1 MAICPAGHTSA
12 AEDYCDLCGL
22 PVTSG
27 PDAARPARAVVE
39 APTGALC
46 PHCGTN
52 NAPDALFCEACGYDF
67 TTGTMPRSATP
78 AAAVPPTQW
87 SNPSTPDGAV
97 DGWPSVSR
105 SANTNQPDPRWSSL
119 SKPGEAEDREADQIE
134 PDPRRS
140 SLSRPREVDEAEAGQ
155 VEPGPRWSS
164 LSRPQDS
171 EAEAQ
176 DAQPDQSSP
185 GAPDPA
191 KVGEQQSEPNPTW
204 PTGPRPD
211 APIGDPTHRPAA
223 SSPADLPAA
232 SSPADLP
239 AAASTVGPAAPIAQ
253 PTGHAPDPAQPTP
266 SAPAPTPPS
275 RRPLQA
281 RPTSVEWVAEIWI
294 DPDWYATQGATD
306 ALPSPGLPEVVP
318 LRASSALIGRTSQSR
333 NIHPDIDCA
342 LDSGVSRRHAQ
353 VTSDGTRWWIEDL
366 ESANGT
372 FIGSSAGPLPTKP
385 IGRGR
390 VEFSP
395 DQRIYLGGWTRIVI
409 RAATDDEKQ
418 AFNA

>member
-1 MAICPAGHTSA
+1 MAICPAGHTSKS
-12 AEDYCDLCGL
+12 EDYCDLCGL
-22 PVTSG
+22 PVAPGT
-27 PDAARPARAVVE
+27 DAPPPAAA
-39 APTGALC
+39 APVQPLPGALC
-46 PHCGTN
+46 PACGTN

-78 AAAVPPTQW
+78 SAEVPPAQ
-87 SNPSTPDGAV
+87 
-97 DGWPSVSR
+97 
-105 SANTNQPDPRWSSL
+105 WSSL
-119 SKPGEAEDREADQIE
+119 PTPEGDADRWTSLSSPSEAEDLEAGRIE
-134 PDPRRS
+134 PD
-140 SLSRPREVDEAEAGQ
+140 
-155 VEPGPRWSS
+155 PRWSS
-164 LSRPQDS
+164 LSRPQEAD
-171 EAEAQ
+171 EAEGQ
-176 DAQPDQSSP
+176 DVQPDLPS
-185 GAPDPA
+185 
-191 KVGEQQSEPNPTW
+191 
-204 PTGPRPD
+204 PD
-211 APIGDPTHRPAA
+211 APSPKAQQAQPEAVQPGVAGSDQPADTSLDGPGPVASPAESPAA
-223 SSPADLPAA
+223 VSPTAPPAG
-232 SSPADLP
+232 SE
-239 AAASTVGPAAPIAQ
+239 
-253 PTGHAPDPAQPTP
+253 
-266 SAPAPTPPS
+266 SAPAEPPVPTPPS

-318 LRASSALIGRTSQSR
+318 LRASSALIGRTSRSR

-372 FIGSSAGPLPTKP
+372 FLGSSAGPLPTTP

-390 VEFSP
+390 VEFAP
-395 DQRIYLGGWTRIVI
+395 DQRTYLGGWTRIVT

>member
-1 MAICPAGHTSA
+1 MAICPAGHTSKA
-12 AEDYCDLCGL
+12 DDYCDLCGL
-22 PVTSG
+22 PVTQGS
-27 PDAARPARAVVE
+27 DAVPAAPVRE
-39 APTGALC
+39 APGALC

-78 AAAVPPTQW
+78 SADVPPAQW
-87 SNPSTPDGAV
+87 SNPAIPEGDADRWS
-97 DGWPSVSR
+97 SVSR
-105 SANTNQPDPRWSSL
+105 PDGLSSRADESDLTWSSL
-119 SKPGEAEDREADQIE
+119 SRPDEPAEASPDGE

-140 SLSRPREVDEAEAGQ
+140 SSSNPDESA
-155 VEPGPRWSS
+155 
-164 LSRPQDS
+164 
-171 EAEAQ
+171 
-176 DAQPDQSSP
+176 DASPDDLTPAPSP
-185 GAPDPA
+185 D
-191 KVGEQQSEPNPTW
+191 E
-204 PTGPRPD
+204 
-211 APIGDPTHRPAA
+211 
-223 SSPADLPAA
+223 
-232 SSPADLP
+232 LP
-239 AAASTVGPAAPIAQ
+239 AAASPAEPSPPPASPEPAVSEPAA
-253 PTGHAPDPAQPTP
+253 

-353 VTSDGTRWWIEDL
+353 VSSDGSRWWIEDL

-372 FIGSSAGPLPTKP
+372 FLGSSAGPLPTKP

-390 VEFSP
+390 VEFAP

-409 RAATDDEKQ
+409 RSATDDEKQ
-418 AFNA
+418 AFNS